1 MKDSPL
7 VKLLA
12 WMFQWQ
18 QLQVV
23 ALVFLVAVSSVGVI
37 YSVYVTRLQY
47 SKLQDLEKEQDLLDS
62 DFERLL
68 LEQGAW
74 AGYARVDEV
83 SRVELGMKAPAAADL
98 VFVDRRSALTVHQRE
113 QVER

>member
-7 VKLLA
+7 VKLLG

-18 QLQVV
+18 QMRVL
-23 ALVFLVAVSSVGVI
+23 ALVFLVAVSSIGVI
-37 YSVYVTRLQY
+37 YSAYVTRLQY
-47 SKLQDLEKEQDLLDS
+47 SKLQDLEKKQDLLDS

-83 SRVELGMKAPAAADL
+83 SRVELGMKAPSATDL
-98 VFVDRRSALTVHQRE
+98 ILVDRRSALNTRQQE
-113 QVER
+113 QVGR

>member
-7 VKLLA
+7 VKLFVWL
-12 WMFQWQ
+12 FQWQ

-23 ALVFLVAVSSVGVI
+23 GLVILIGVSAVGVI
-37 YSVYVTRLQY
+37 YSAHLTRVQY
-47 SKLQDLEKEQDLLDS
+47 SKLQDLEKERDLLDS
-62 DFERLL
+62 DYERFL

-83 SRVELGMKAPAAADL
+83 SRSKLGMKTPSATDL
-98 VFVDRRSALTVHQRE
+98 VLIGRASGLNEIQFE
-113 QVER
+113 QVKR

>member
-7 VKLLA
+7 VKLFVWL
-12 WMFQWQ
+12 FQWQ

-23 ALVFLVAVSSVGVI
+23 GLVILIGVSAVGVI
-37 YSVYVTRLQY
+37 YSAHLTRVQY
-47 SKLQDLEKEQDLLDS
+47 SKLQDLEKERDLLDS
-62 DFERLL
+62 DYERFL

-83 SRVELGMKAPAAADL
+83 SRNKLGMKTPSAKDL
-98 VFVDRRSALTVHQRE
+98 VLIDRESGLNEVQLE
-113 QVER
+113 QVKR